1 MDEFKKKMDEKI
13 KKYSNE
19 EYLAGYIKN
28 EYYYDN
34 DDADIFLNINS
45 KEEIFDSRT
54 VGKQIDLLPSIYT
67 FIEDKTSMLD
77 NTVPIKLHIVG
88 VEFDSKEK
96 ELIQHLIKEHY
107 AIELYKVQ
115 KKYNK
120 SCNICIIRL
129 MFGILCLLSYAF
141 LTIYHKVLFF
151 LEVFSFLFSFTL
163 WEAFDKIIYTFNT
176 LNNEKCEV
184 TQNLLLT
191 VEFHDNYD
199 SIKKEL

>member
-1 MDEFKKKMDEKI
+1 MNDFRKKMNEKI
-13 KKYSNE
+13 KLYSNE

-28 EYYYDN
+28 EYFTN
-34 DDADIFLNINS
+34 NQDADIFLKINS
-45 KEEIFDSRT
+45 KEDLFDSRT
-54 VGKQIDLLPSIYT
+54 VSKQVDLLPSIYKY
-67 FIEDKTSMLD
+67 IEDKTSMLD
-77 NTVPIKLHIVG
+77 NTVPIQLHIIG
-88 VEFDSKEK
+88 VEFSSKEK

-115 KKYNK
+115 KRYNK
-120 SCNICIIRL
+120 SCSICIIRL

-141 LTIYHKVLFF
+141 LTVYHRVLFF

-163 WEAFDKIIYTFNT
+163 WEAFDKIIYTFTT

-191 VEFHDNYD
+191 VEFHENDNF
-199 SIKKEL
+199 IKKEL